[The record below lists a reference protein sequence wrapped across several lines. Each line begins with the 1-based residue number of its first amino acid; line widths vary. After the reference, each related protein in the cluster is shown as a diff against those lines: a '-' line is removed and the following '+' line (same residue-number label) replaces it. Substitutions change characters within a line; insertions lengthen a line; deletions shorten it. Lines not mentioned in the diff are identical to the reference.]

1 MLVLCCVA
9 IQVGAVVSMIAVVY
23 MRIFL
28 KDDFTIKS
36 NTTDSLKHPIL
47 TTEEEEEE
55 ETTPST
61 DGESSKEVGVFKKIP
76 SPNDL
81 LCLLKTR

>member
-1 MLVLCCVA
+1 MA

-55 ETTPST
+55 TTPST